1 MNGCMSSNKHC
12 MPAENGIAPLTP
24 SRGKLS
30 APFKLVAPN
39 ADMKD
44 IPATFVVCTC
54 LASRLSTASVGRHYL
69 VTKLPACLFWMKFGP

>member
-1 MNGCMSSNKHC
+1 MYSDMHC

-24 SRGKLS
+24 SRGKLA

-44 IPATFVVCTC
+44 IPATFVVRIRLVSVHSTILETYHLRPCQEAACT
-54 LASRLSTASVGRHYL
+54 SS
-69 VTKLPACLFWMKFGP
+69 PDEN